1 MMRKGMK
8 NFVSAWILLM
18 TVTACQSSNNESSAG
33 GESPKSMI
41 AEEVPE
47 GAQIQITVNSNDQ
60 MRFDVKEIK
69 VRAGQE
75 VTLTLNHTGTSS
87 VKMMGHNWVLL
98 NKGVKLSEFGQKAS
112 FAGDNEYIPKD
123 AGSDVIAH
131 TKMLGGGESDT
142 ITFTAPEKGEY
153 EFLCSF
159 PGHYG
164 IMKGKL
170 IVI

>member
-1 MMRKGMK
+1 MRKGMK
-8 NFVSAWILLM
+8 NAGWVLVCLLL
-18 TVTACQSSNNESSAG
+18 TGACQSSNNESSTSS
-33 GESPKSMI
+33 EVPKSMI
-41 AEEVPE
+41 ESDDVPE
-47 GAQIQITVNSNDQ
+47 TPQIAITVNSNDQ

-75 VTLTLNHTGTSS
+75 VTLTLNHTGTTS

-98 NKGVKLSEFGQKAS
+98 NKGVKLSDFGQKAS
-112 FAGDNEYIPKD
+112 FAGDNDYIPKD
-123 AGSDVIAH
+123 AGTDVIVH

-153 EFLCSF
+153 EFLCTF

-164 IMKGKL
+164 IMKGKF